1 MKAAVLNAD
10 DQFRVTEI
18 AEPPAG
24 PGEVAI
30 RVAYAG
36 VQWGDVLI
44 RDGHFP
50 TPRPFVPGF
59 EASGQ
64 IIAVGDGVDPAR
76 VGEQV
81 IALTS
86 SGGFAEV
93 VVVSSVLAIA
103 APTVDA
109 RTAAAFGWITST
121 AYDLI
126 NTVAGV
132 RPGQSVL
139 IHAAAGGV
147 GTLAGQFARAAGA
160 GRVVGVVGNPGQVDY
175 ARKVGYDQALSRE
188 EFPQALDG
196 EHFDVILDPIGGQT
210 RLANLERLAPHGRIV
225 VYGNIATFEPVSVS
239 ANDLLMQGTSMLTYN
254 SNLLSQTH
262 PERLAD
268 SARRALE
275 LVGNG
280 EVSIDITAEYE
291 LADVETAIA
300 DLAGGATHGKSIVR
314 IG

>member
-1 MKAAVLNAD
+1 MLAAD

-18 AEPPAG
+18 AEPTAG
-24 PGEVAI
+24 HGEVAI

-64 IIAVGDGVDPAR
+64 IISVGEGVDPAR

-86 SGGFAEV
+86 SGGFADV
-93 VVVSSVLAIA
+93 VVVSSALAIA
-103 APTVDA
+103 APTVDS
-109 RTAAAFGWITST
+109 RTAAAFGWVTPA

-132 RPGQSVL
+132 QPGQSVL

-147 GTLAGQFARAAGA
+147 GMLAGQFARAAGA

-175 ARKVGYDQALSRE
+175 ARKVGYDQVLSRE
-188 EFPQALDG
+188 EFPQVLDG

-210 RLANLERLAPHGRIV
+210 RLTNLERLAPHGRIV

-275 LVGNG
+275 LVGDG
-280 EVSIDITAEYE
+280 KVGIDITAEYE

-300 DLAGGATHGKSIVR
+300 DLAGGATRGKSIVR

>member
-1 MKAAVLNAD
+1 MKAVVLATD

-18 AEPPAG
+18 AEPTPG

-36 VQWGDVLI
+36 VQWGDVLV

-64 IIAVGDGVDPAR
+64 IIAAGAGVDPAR
-76 VGEQV
+76 VGEQA

-93 VVVSSVLAIA
+93 VVVSSALAIA
-103 APTVDA
+103 APTVDS
-109 RTAAAFGWITST
+109 RTAAAFGWVTST

-126 NTVAGV
+126 NTVASV

-175 ARKVGYDQALSRE
+175 ALRLGYDQVLSRE

-196 EHFDVILDPIGGQT
+196 EHFDAILDPIGGQT
-210 RLANLERLAPHGRIV
+210 RLANQDLLAPHGRLV

-239 ANDLLMQGTSMLTYN
+239 ANDLLMQGKSMLTYN

-280 EVSIDITAEYE
+280 TVGIEITAEYE

-300 DLAGGATHGKSIVR
+300 DLAGGTTRGKSVVR